1 MVRWRRGNA
10 NVCPSGIWQN
20 GTVAKWKRCG
30 LQNRDC
36 RGSIPLRASVFCL
49 ELRDPEVVCH
59 PPFGGLA
66 TYFWNKTSTCRFPS
80 YAKAT
85 EGQGFRFEPQETIYL
100 L

>member
-1 MVRWRRGNA
+1 
-10 NVCPSGIWQN
+10 
-20 GTVAKWKRCG
+20 
-30 LQNRDC
+30 
-36 RGSIPLRASVFCL
+36 
-49 ELRDPEVVCH
+49 
-59 PPFGGLA
+59 LA